1 MFSSPAVLST
11 ATKDLT
17 VDSLVKVSDDEEML
31 APPGALSATLA
42 EMQAKDEA
50 LQYHVNIKITVL
62 NVITEHLNST
72 VLRQAA
78 SAKQTLQYTKELISL
93 IQDLF
98 KELRD
103 HPLLQEVLI
112 TEGATHP
119 RELYINNEE
128 EEVKAPLVLP
138 KNPINSLIC

>member
-1 MFSSPAVLST
+1 MSSSPAVPST

-17 VDSLVKVSDDEEML
+17 INSLVKVSDDEEIL
-31 APPGALSATLA
+31 APPGALLATLA

-50 LQYHVNIKITVL
+50 LQYHVNVKITVL
-62 NVITEHLNST
+62 NVITKCLNST

-78 SAKQTLQYTKELISL
+78 STEQTLQYTKELISL
-93 IQDLF
+93 IRDLF
-98 KELRD
+98 KELRN

-119 RELYINNEE
+119 EELYINNEE
-128 EEVKAPLVLP
+128 EEVEAPLVLP
-138 KNPINSLIC
+138 KNPVNSLIC